1 MDQAQLTIVIPVYNR
16 ATIVERT
23 LASVAAQTLR
33 PLAVVLVDKNST
45 DDTLAVL
52 RRWAE
57 ANSAPDFAVEV
68 ISEPRPGAANAR
80 NAGLARV
87 TTPWTMFFDSDDIM
101 LPDHCASA
109 LATAAANPAA
119 QIIGWDSMVNFADGG
134 KLRLLF
140 TERNLLFNNLFHGV
154 MATQMY
160 MARTDLFRSA
170 GGWNGQVCIYDDIEL
185 GVRLLNLRPIV
196 AKRRCPICV
205 QIYQQEDSI
214 SNADAGFQACEVG
227 LNEIEHHLPLK
238 RRHWAD
244 LQRIAKLAVW
254 GRSLPDARRIADE
267 VLAKQPPVRR
277 LLWRLYYSYAA
288 HGGRGLN
295 ILVKLLSL

>member
-16 ATIVERT
+16 ASIVERT

-33 PLAVVLVDKNST
+33 PLSVVLVDNNST
-45 DDTLAVL
+45 DSTLAVL
-52 RRWAE
+52 RRWTE
-57 ANSAPDFAVEV
+57 ANTAPDFAVEV
-68 ISEPRPGAANAR
+68 ITEPRPGAANAR

-87 TTPWTMFFDSDDIM
+87 ATPWTMFFDSDDIM

-119 QIIGWDSMVNFADGG
+119 QIVGWDSMVYFVAGN
-134 KLRLLF
+134 KLRLPF
-140 TERNLLFNNLFHGV
+140 TMRNLLFNNLFHGA

-185 GVRLLNLRPIV
+185 GVRLLNLHPIV
-196 AKRRCPICV
+196 AKRRGPICV
-205 QIYQQEDSI
+205 QIYQQVDSI
-214 SNADAGFQACEVG
+214 SNVDAGFQACEVG
-227 LNEIEHHLPLK
+227 LNEIERHLPPK
-238 RRHWAD
+238 SHHWAD

-254 GRSLPDARRIADE
+254 GRTLPDAKRIADE
-267 VLAKQPPVRR
+267 VLAKQPPMRR
-277 LLWRLYYSYAA
+277 FLWRLYYSYATR
-288 HGGRGLN
+288 GGCGLN